1 MTEEKVYGF
10 TDSKS
15 KKEVLTKET
24 IVQMVG
30 EVSTEIGEN
39 YIKFTNGILIQWG
52 ETVHA
57 KGTTVM
63 SDVNLPIAH
72 KDASYS
78 VVVTPQRNGSLV
90 EKYWVGDI
98 GGNNAN
104 KTERHFNVTSY
115 SNNAE
120 NYEKSLNW
128 VTIGRWK

>member
-24 IVQMVG
+24 IVQMVE

-39 YIKFTNGILIQWG
+39 YIKFANGILVQWG
-52 ETVHA
+52 KTTHA
-57 KGTTVM
+57 KGTIVT
-63 SDVNLPIAH
+63 SDVNLPMAY
-72 KDASYS
+72 KDREYS

-90 EKYWVGDI
+90 EKYWIGDK
-98 GGNNAN
+98 GGNNTN

-120 NYEKSLNW
+120 NYDKDLNW